1 MARDHQAC
9 INWETWQ
16 RQHRIKTK
24 IKFISQVTTT
34 FRIMNSEARDTL
46 LDPIPLIVEK
56 SINILLLFL
65 DSLPT
70 INIPKPESE
79 LSQFVCS
86 IERRTG
92 SRRSPCNRRLS
103 VLLFYDIE
111 LRLQHWFRIKILF
124 CGLNETTL
132 WFQQS
137 PEVFIGNERK
147 RRQTNER
154 MQSILSFS
162 GTEKLCLV
170 VFCVRRIA
178 IFPTRH
184 NRNLTWRLLFLF
196 FRYSCCGNKCEKIIL
211 S

>member
-46 LDPIPLIVEK
+46 LPSHPLSRK
-56 SINILLLFL
+56 ASKRNIFWFSSNNQYSKV
-65 DSLPT
+65 DSQ
-70 INIPKPESE
+70 
-79 LSQFVCS
+79 LSQFVFS

-92 SRRSPCNRRLS
+92 SRRSACNRRLS

-137 PEVFIGNERK
+137 LVWKGNDRK
-147 RRQTNER
+147 GKQTNKKNK
-154 MQSILSFS
+154 MLPFILYTIHNIFSSSESAPNSFWNIV
-162 GTEKLCLV
+162 KLRFRLV
-170 VFCVRRIA
+170 EGQVKITVGLS
-178 IFPTRH
+178 H
-184 NRNLTWRLLFLF
+184 VNLKT
-196 FRYSCCGNKCEKIIL
+196 
-211 S
+211 

>member
-34 FRIMNSEARDTL
+34 FRIMNPGARDTL
-46 LDPIPLIVEK
+46 LPSHPLWEK
-56 SINILLLFL
+56 HQNEISFTILWFL
-65 DSLPT
+65 NSV
-70 INIPKPESE
+70 S
-79 LSQFVCS
+79 SQFVFS
-86 IERRTG
+86 IERQTG
-92 SRRSPCNRRLS
+92 SRRCACNRRLS

-137 PEVFIGNERK
+137 LLLEWKSKKRKTNQQHNEYINIIIILIRHPSHVCIVFHFE
-147 RRQTNER
+147 
-154 MQSILSFS
+154 LSFS
-162 GTEKLCLV
+162 
-170 VFCVRRIA
+170 VRQIA
-178 IFPTRH
+178 ENKTTHLLTASYDDQHTHTTTQPTTR
-184 NRNLTWRLLFLF
+184 
-196 FRYSCCGNKCEKIIL
+196 
-211 S
+211 